1 MEPRMQDTN
10 DGDAPRT
17 ELDGLDIRSNELE
30 RAWRQLLFDDLRRGI
45 ADILAGRTQ
54 EADAAL
60 ASLQERRAAAGESN
74 ESSAKPD

>member
-30 RAWRQLLFDDLRRGI
+30 RAWRQLLFDDIRRGI

-74 ESSAKPD
+74 GSSAKPD